1 MRLGSAQHNGGSGV
15 AAEQRLRQ
23 IAGTVC
29 ECAYARPFEHHQ
41 CANVHVFNLGRGWR
55 DNGADGIVIVGGK
68 SSARGNVHQGCQC
81 AAAADGDTNKDDT
94 ANADGDTDDI
104 EVEGICNNCTMK
116 PMLQLVSYDVR
127 NVTMLLL

>member
-1 MRLGSAQHNGGSGV
+1 MRRGSAQRNGDSGV

-23 IAGTVC
+23 IAGTVR
-29 ECAYARPFEHHQ
+29 ECADARPFERHQ

-55 DNGADGIVIVGGK
+55 DDGADGIVIVGGN
-68 SSARGNVHQGCQC
+68 SSTRGDVHQGCQC
-81 AAAADGDTNKDDT
+81 AAAADDNINEDDT
-94 ANADGDTDDI
+94 VNADGDTDDI
-104 EVEGICNNCTMK
+104 EVEGICNNCNTK